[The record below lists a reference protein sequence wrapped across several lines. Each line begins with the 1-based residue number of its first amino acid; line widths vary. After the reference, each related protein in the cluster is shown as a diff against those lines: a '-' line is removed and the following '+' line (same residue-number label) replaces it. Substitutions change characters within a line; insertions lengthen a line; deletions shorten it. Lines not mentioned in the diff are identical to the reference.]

1 MEKVLEKKLGTRF
14 LDLVDETADEQA
26 ADTMTFSFS
35 SETPVKRNGF
45 DEVLDHSVESVN
57 LSRLKSEGAPLLY
70 NHHPDKVIGRV
81 KNAWVEN
88 KRGRATIQW
97 GTSDLAK
104 QIRNDVEIGVLVISV
119 GYTIE
124 ERKRTDGNIRATSWT
139 PHEVSGGHTCGYHNW
154 NR

>member
-57 LSRLKSEGAPLLY
+57 LSRLKC
-70 NHHPDKVIGRV
+70 
-81 KNAWVEN
+81 KN
-88 KRGRATIQW
+88 
-97 GTSDLAK
+97 S
-104 QIRNDVEIGVLVISV
+104 
-119 GYTIE
+119 
-124 ERKRTDGNIRATSWT
+124 
-139 PHEVSGGHTCGYHNW
+139 
-154 NR
+154 